1 MEIAFLVRSLFFLL
15 FGFSITA
22 AEIFNPTTI
31 IWAMAICAVIYLIRL
46 IFLKLLSI
54 KDFSLVAM
62 APRGL
67 ITVLLFLSIPIEE
80 TLPFF
85 NKALVVQIVVLSAL
99 IMMFSSIM
107 SKKKVENSITP
118 SKVGASQIG

>member
-1 MEIAFLVRSLFFLL
+1 
-15 FGFSITA
+15 
-22 AEIFNPTTI
+22 
-31 IWAMAICAVIYLIRL
+31 MAICAVIYLIRL

-118 SKVGASQIG
+118 SEVGASQIG